1 MFPSRSA
8 VALPALLTTSLILAV
23 SAAGAAGSRTHD
35 MHHGRH
41 VARAHSADHGCVNA
55 DTAATSASRDAMR
68 SSVVCLIN
76 AQRVAHHLPTL
87 HVAQDLN
94 RSAQGWT
101 NVMVN
106 TGQFTHGANFAGRM
120 SAAGYTWSSAG
131 ENIATGYQT
140 PWQVVKAWMASPDH
154 CTNILDPSYSDVGT
168 GLSNQ
173 RLGNYGPSTWTQ
185 DFGLWMGHSAPSGN
199 HGPQNGCPYTI

>member
-8 VALPALLTTSLILAV
+8 VALPALITTTLILAV
-23 SAAGAAGSRTHD
+23 SAAGAAGLRTPA
-35 MHHGRH
+35 MHHGRQA
-41 VARAHSADHGCVNA
+41 ARAHPAQHGCM
-55 DTAATSASRDAMR
+55 DSTASATSASRQAMR
-68 SSVVCLIN
+68 NSVVCLIN
-76 AQRVAHHLPTL
+76 QQRVKHHLPAL

-131 ENIATGYQT
+131 ENIATGFQT
-140 PWQVVKAWMASPDH
+140 PWAVVKAWMASPDH
-154 CTNILDPSYSDVGT
+154 CQNILDPTYSDVGT
-168 GLSNQ
+168 GLSTH
-173 RLGNYGPSTWTQ
+173 RLGNYGPATWTQ
-185 DFGLWMGHSAPSGN
+185 DFGLWMGHHAPSGN
-199 HGPQNGCPYTI
+199 HGPQSGCPYHI